1 MSKLQVQGYS
11 NLVKDSAS
19 GGVVNNDP
27 QAFVEY
33 QKKRKAALEKLNAN
47 KALENRVSDMESDIN
62 NIKSDVKDMKNM
74 LNQLLLKL
82 T

>member
-27 QAFVEY
+27 QAFIEY

>member
-27 QAFVEY
+27 QAFIEY
-33 QKKRKAALEKLNAN
+33 QKKRKIALDKLNAN

>member
-27 QAFVEY
+27 QTFIEY

>member
-11 NLVKDSAS
+11 NLVKDSARS
-19 GGVVNNDP
+19 GVVNNDP
-27 QAFVEY
+27 QAFIEY

>member
-19 GGVVNNDP
+19 GGVVNSDP
-27 QAFVEY
+27 QAFIEY